1 MIKTY
6 KLFILLSFLLTV
18 SMCADSTSMAWLD
31 LAPDARSAGMGGAQ
45 VAIVD
50 NGFSPYWNPAG
61 ISHYSGFS
69 GSNSNVYS
77 DMKYLY
83 GSYTGSFGLGHFSLT
98 TMMMTLGGI
107 KKTSYDGVRPVIS
120 GSDFA
125 LNNSLL
131 MLTYASRLGDYLRL
145 RDKAWKNPFT
155 DNLYFGINFKLVNM
169 SLYTSSASGFGVDVG
184 VQYVV
189 IPDML
194 YLGAV
199 GNNIVPLNMSW
210 STGTKETF
218 PTNTQIG
225 IGYYFFDNWLLVADF
240 VADDV
245 RYGSELT
252 LFEVLALRCG
262 MNKTSYNAGLGLK
275 MNMLSFDIAYT
286 IPVTEY
292 NYMDSSIRIS
302 TSYKF

>member
-6 KLFILLSFLLTV
+6 KLFILMSFLLTI
-18 SMCADSTSMAWLD
+18 SIGAESSSMAWLD

-61 ISHYSGFS
+61 IAHYSGFS
-69 GSNSNVYS
+69 GSNSNVYG
-77 DMKYLY
+77 DMNYLY
-83 GSYTGSFGLGHFSLT
+83 GSYTGSFGLGHYAVT

-107 KKTSYDGVRPVIS
+107 KNTSYVGGRPVIS

-131 MLTYASRLGDYLRL
+131 MLTYATSLGDYVRL
-145 RDKAWKNPFT
+145 RDKSWVNHFT
-155 DNLYFGINFKLVNM
+155 DNFYIGTNLKLVNM
-169 SLYTSSASGFGVDVG
+169 SLYTSSASGFGIDVG
-184 VQYVV
+184 IQYV
-189 IPDML
+189 IPKLL
-194 YLGAV
+194 YV
-199 GNNIVPLNMSW
+199 GVVGYNVVPLNMSW

-218 PTNTQIG
+218 STNTQIG
-225 IGYYFFDNWLLVADF
+225 VGYYLFDNLLLVADF
-240 VADDV
+240 VGNDV
-245 RYGSELT
+245 RYGSELSI
-252 LFEVLALRCG
+252 FDVLALRCG

-275 MNMLSFDIAYT
+275 MDMLSFDIAYT
-286 IPVTEY
+286 IPLSEY